1 MFTAQIIFDPNRG
14 GGWSNG
20 SCCLETISVG
30 AQEGS
35 TRHPH
40 GGLYTDAESVRS
52 KLHEL
57 VDRLV
62 EDLIRRGKDYALP
75 SSQLEAD
82 HD

>member
-1 MFTAQIIFDPNRG
+1 MFTARIIFDPNRG

-20 SCCLETISVG
+20 SCCLLPVIVG

-35 TRHPH
+35 VSHPD

-75 SSQLEAD
+75 SSPIEAD